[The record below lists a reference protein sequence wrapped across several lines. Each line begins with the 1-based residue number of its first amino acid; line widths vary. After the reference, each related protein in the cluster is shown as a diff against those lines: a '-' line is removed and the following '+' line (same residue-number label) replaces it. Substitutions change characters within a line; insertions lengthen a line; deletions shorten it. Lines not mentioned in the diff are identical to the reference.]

1 MAVITNT
8 LQTPTTKTNREK
20 LSDRVA
26 RVYPE
31 DTPIYSDISKEDI
44 DGVHPEWPE
53 QTINA
58 PIDNAQLEGD
68 QFAFDPTLVPNR
80 LGNWTQIFRR
90 TGIISQ
96 SQQEADDAGSA
107 VKINRSAIDRGVE
120 IRRDVEL
127 SIVSNNASVG
137 GTTRKSAGLASIF
150 TTNVSRGATGAN
162 GGFNV
167 GTGLT
172 VAATAGTKRAMTQTL
187 MDDTMQAAMNSG
199 ARLRNV
205 YLSLYLKRVFVSF
218 MSNPN
223 VATFRHA
230 VDDGKGNKIISNAD
244 IYEGPYGMV
253 KVVPNQVMTQGA
265 GSGAGV
271 LPAVT
276 SNNAIMLDPE
286 NISWIWFRPI
296 RRVKDLSN
304 DADASKLVILG
315 EGALKWQSERAHAVV
330 ADLFGLTAST

>member
-8 LQTPTTKTNREK
+8 LQTPTSKTNREK
-20 LSDRVA
+20 LSDRVD

-31 DTPIYSDISKEDI
+31 DTPIYSDIMHNDI
-44 DGVHPEWPE
+44 DGTHPEWPE

-58 PIDNAQLEGD
+58 PTDNAQLEGD
-68 QFAFDPTLVPNR
+68 VFAFDATLVPNR

-90 TGIISQ
+90 SGIISG
-96 SQQEADDAGSA
+96 SQEAADDAGTTIKTRRSA
-107 VKINRSAIDRGVE
+107 VDRGVE

-137 GTTRKSAGLASIF
+137 GATRKSAGLASIL
-150 TTNVSRGATGAN
+150 TTNVARFTGGVN
-162 GGFNV
+162 GGFNT

-172 VAATAGTKRAMTQTL
+172 VAATAGTKRAFTQTL
-187 MDDTMQAAMNSG
+187 MDDVMQAAMNSG

-205 YLSLYLKRVFVSF
+205 YMPLYTKRVFVSF
-218 MSNPN
+218 MSNAN

-244 IYEGPYGMV
+244 VYEGPYGTV
-253 KVVPNQVMTQGA
+253 KVIPNQVMTQGA
-265 GSGAGV
+265 AAGAGV
-271 LPAVT
+271 VASVV
-276 SNNAIMLDPE
+276 SNNVWMLDPE
-286 NISWIWFRPI
+286 NVEWIWFRPI
-296 RRVKDLSN
+296 KRVKDLAN
-304 DADASKLVILG
+304 DADAEKLVILG
-315 EGALKWQSERAHAVV
+315 EGGLKWHSEKAHAVV